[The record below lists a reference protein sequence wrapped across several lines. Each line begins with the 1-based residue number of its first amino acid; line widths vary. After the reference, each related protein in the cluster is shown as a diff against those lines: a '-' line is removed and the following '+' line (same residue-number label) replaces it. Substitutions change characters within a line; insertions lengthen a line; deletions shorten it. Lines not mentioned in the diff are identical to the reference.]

1 MDHKTV
7 GRVRAKLVAG
17 GALSETGEVRGKD
30 GRTRR
35 RPAAKVKATPTT
47 AEPAVS
53 PAPAEVAPDL
63 LVPATCPD
71 VKWQELRAVVFS
83 LHSLTTAVRRSERT
97 KLRDRGPEQVREHVQ
112 ELAGISRRLEAV
124 AAAQA
129 ARASPA

>member
-1 MDHKTV
+1 MGTRRQDILITTHH
-7 GRVRAKLVAG
+7 RNC
-17 GALSETGEVRGKD
+17 
-30 GRTRR
+30 GRTRIFDADHHGRSPGR
-35 RPAAKVKATPTT
+35 RAAKVKATPTT